1 MEKFLGYMVTERG
14 IEVNLDQ
21 VKAIQDMK
29 SPRNIKEVH
38 TLTGRIMTL
47 SRFLS
52 RMAEISY
59 PFFKVLRRGSKFKW
73 EEECEL
79 AF

>member
-1 MEKFLGYMVTERG
+1 MTERG

-38 TLTGRIMTL
+38 TLTGRITAL
-47 SRFLS
+47 NRFLS

-59 PFFKVLRRGSKFKW
+59 PFFKVLRKVSKFEW